1 MLWGFKRFQHEV
13 VGFCGS
19 IIWKSCWDNAPTHT
33 HAQRLSSW
41 ECGLSLFLPGKG
53 LLENLRDRQGR
64 QKVETSSDLT
74 AINSLVIC
82 SCLPTLTTLVLGAVW
97 SMGHGPQPLWSEVDP
112 SDYTL
117 GNCTFSLLLLS
128 LSFLTL
134 SSLTPLHSLFPFPHP
149 LFHQMRF
156 GGFKWRV
163 VRVTISFIC
172 MFLFPLQYKFTYI
185 SIKHFSSSVVLTL
198 PALDDQ
204 NSQKVEAE
212 LCEQTRY
219 KMSMLS
225 TK

>member
-1 MLWGFKRFQHEV
+1 MNENPLIEFTAYWNGYISPLQDFLCEYSNNLAAVHTVLYSITAASETNNQTKTRYIYNSLQYHNFFHDVLSRIYHCAYFRGLHGSCWCSMLWGFKRFQHEV

-19 IIWKSCWDNAPTHT
+19 IIWKSCWDNTPTHT

-41 ECGLSLFLPGKG
+41 DCGLSLFLPGKG

-82 SCLPTLTTLVLGAVW
+82 SCLPTLTTLVLVAVW

-128 LSFLTL
+128 LSL
-134 SSLTPLHSLFPFPHP
+134 S
-149 LFHQMRF
+149 
-156 GGFKWRV
+156 
-163 VRVTISFIC
+163 
-172 MFLFPLQYKFTYI
+172 
-185 SIKHFSSSVVLTL
+185 
-198 PALDDQ
+198 
-204 NSQKVEAE
+204 
-212 LCEQTRY
+212 
-219 KMSMLS
+219 
-225 TK
+225 

>member
-134 SSLTPLHSLFPFPHP
+134 SSLTPLHSLFPFPP
-149 LFHQMRF
+149 PSFSPDEI
-156 GGFKWRV
+156 WRIQTESCSCDHIFYLHV
-163 VRVTISFIC
+163 F
-172 MFLFPLQYKFTYI
+172 I
-185 SIKHFSSSVVLTL
+185 SIAIKVHVRINKTFFLLCCSHFTSLRWS
-198 PALDDQ
+198 
-204 NSQKVEAE
+204 K
-212 LCEQTRY
+212 
-219 KMSMLS
+219 
-225 TK
+225 

>member
-1 MLWGFKRFQHEV
+1 MQIDVLYSITAASETNNQTKTRYIYNSLQYHHFFHDVLSRIYHCAYFRGLHGSCWCSMLWGFKRFQHEV

-41 ECGLSLFLPGKG
+41 DCGLSLFLPGKG

-82 SCLPTLTTLVLGAVW
+82 SCLPTLTTLVLVAVW

-128 LSFLTL
+128 FSLS
-134 SSLTPLHSLFPFPHP
+134 
-149 LFHQMRF
+149 
-156 GGFKWRV
+156 
-163 VRVTISFIC
+163 
-172 MFLFPLQYKFTYI
+172 
-185 SIKHFSSSVVLTL
+185 
-198 PALDDQ
+198 
-204 NSQKVEAE
+204 
-212 LCEQTRY
+212 
-219 KMSMLS
+219 
-225 TK
+225 